1 MNIKAV
7 LVDDE
12 MDSIGAML
20 IQLNRHCPRVQV
32 VDSFTSS
39 EEAYGFLKEND
50 IDILFVDIEMPRMN
64 GFELLTQLGKF
75 SFKVVFVTAY
85 DQFGIKAVK
94 FQAFDYLLKPVDP
107 EELKEVIEKFEESLS
122 NVTDISESSSQN
134 KGPLDLQDRIL
145 LPVGSEFEFVQTQDI
160 IRCESDDNYTLIFL
174 NNNKKIIVS
183 KTLKLMESKLPSN
196 IFMRVHSSHL
206 INSHYIN
213 KYHKSDGGYFEMK
226 NGETVPLSRSK
237 KDDIL
242 KLLGIS
248 Q

>member
-20 IQLNRHCPRVQV
+20 IQLNRHCPQVQV
-32 VDSFTSS
+32 IDSFTSS
-39 EEAYGFLKEND
+39 EEAYSFLKEND

-64 GFELLTQLGKF
+64 GFELLTHLGKF

-85 DQFGIKAVK
+85 DQFGIKAIK

-107 EELKEVIEKFEESLS
+107 EELKEVIEKFEENLS
-122 NVTDISESSSQN
+122 NITDISESSRQTKS
-134 KGPLDLQDRIL
+134 PLDLQDRIL

-174 NNNKKIIVS
+174 SSNKKIIVS